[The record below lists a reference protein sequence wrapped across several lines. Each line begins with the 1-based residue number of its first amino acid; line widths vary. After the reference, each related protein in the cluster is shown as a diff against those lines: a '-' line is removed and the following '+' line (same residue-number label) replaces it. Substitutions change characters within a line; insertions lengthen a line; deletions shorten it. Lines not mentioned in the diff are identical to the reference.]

1 MSWYTKLPT
10 LKVSSPSHFFK
21 SPELINSS
29 GDHIYKKVV
38 MNQVRHP
45 FKLLFQK
52 FGRLRSQIH
61 CKVPQATVRQ
71 QPCKALSHGI
81 CHLSILFAC
90 TCTGVCKPLQKIQ
103 LSFVVFH
110 GTSRLLKSI
119 ALLEFLMKDYK
130 ATIHVHVL

>member
-45 FKLLFQK
+45 FKLLVQK

-81 CHLSILFAC
+81 CHLRTVPTIVIAHTFCA
-90 TCTGVCKPLQKIQ
+90 
-103 LSFVVFH
+103 
-110 GTSRLLKSI
+110 SRDTRIS
-119 ALLEFLMKDYK
+119 YR
-130 ATIHVHVL
+130 